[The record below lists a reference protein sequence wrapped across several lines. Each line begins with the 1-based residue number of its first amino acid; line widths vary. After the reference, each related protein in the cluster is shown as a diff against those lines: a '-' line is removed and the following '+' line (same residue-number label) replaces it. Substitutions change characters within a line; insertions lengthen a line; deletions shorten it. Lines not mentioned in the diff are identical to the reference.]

1 MIFSKFF
8 NKSNKLDK
16 ELERN
21 LLFAPNYL
29 IREQKVNDNTQY
41 IFGGHSV
48 VTIEQTKGKNIGL
61 YFNRSRTSKSNKLNV
76 DPKDELHL
84 GFQTIRD
91 QNYLILGT
99 RKHLSKVKP
108 GDTLSIHFKDDSE
121 ISLTLEASAEQA
133 TSNKGYACNVRAL
146 IDKKQLQF
154 FQKKSICDYK
164 IKTAKE
170 HFEGSF
176 DKEFSRKFRE
186 VAQTYVFCLE
196 NYY

>member
-61 YFNRSRTSKSNKLNV
+61 YFRAVSQK
-76 DPKDELHL
+76 
-84 GFQTIRD
+84 I
-91 QNYLILGT
+91 
-99 RKHLSKVKP
+99 
-108 GDTLSIHFKDDSE
+108 E
-121 ISLTLEASAEQA
+121 IDLWPDFL
-133 TSNKGYACNVRAL
+133 L
-146 IDKKQLQF
+146 
-154 FQKKSICDYK
+154 
-164 IKTAKE
+164 
-170 HFEGSF
+170 
-176 DKEFSRKFRE
+176 
-186 VAQTYVFCLE
+186 
-196 NYY
+196 